1 MQPALAFGSLVL
13 TLALVL
19 ARPNVGRFGPLNP
32 VLCTLPGLAVML
44 ATGVLVPVDL
54 VRAMAKLWRPLL
66 TVAAIMATTSV
77 AHRLGIFDR
86 VTRSIEIR
94 TRAAVPYAFATV
106 YVIGA
111 LTSAVFNNDAAI
123 LLLTPIVVPV
133 IRRLYPRRAP
143 YLVVPFAFAVF
154 MSAGVAPLCTS
165 NPMNLV
171 VAEHAGLGFN
181 AYAARM
187 LPVALVGS
195 IVSYAMLRLV
205 FREELEDG
213 LAATGNEQGSLLP
226 MDPTPR
232 AVLVVVIAMF
242 SAYPILS
249 YFDAPVWIAAVTGA
263 VLASGFALRD
273 GAVTAPIVVR
283 GVAWDVLAFLFC
295 IYLTALG
302 LENVGLTTTLGHAYA
317 LSDAPSVQLALIGG
331 ISALGSAALNNHP
344 MGALN
349 ALVVGTMPGD
359 PTWRTLAALIG
370 GDLGPRLLPMGSLA
384 GLLWIE
390 MARRLGVE
398 IRVKDFVRT
407 GVLVT
412 VPALVVSI
420 GVLWLE
426 QLVFG
431 GG

>member
-1 MQPALAFGSLVL
+1 VQTVAAFGSLTL

-19 ARPNVGRFGPLNP
+19 ARPKIGRFGALNP
-32 VLCTLPGLAVML
+32 ALCAAPGLVVMF
-44 ATGVLVPVDL
+44 ASGVLAPVDL
-54 VRAMAKLWRPLL
+54 HRALSVLWRPLL

-86 VTRSIEIR
+86 ITRSIEIR
-94 TRAAVPYAFATV
+94 TRSEVPRAFATV

-111 LTSAVFNNDAAI
+111 ATSAVFNNDAAI

-133 IRRLYPRRAP
+133 IRRLYPRRP
-143 YLVVPFAFAVF
+143 YLVVPFSFAIF

-181 AYAARM
+181 QYALRM
-187 LPVALVGS
+187 LPVALAGS
-195 IVSYAMLRLV
+195 IVSYAMLRIV
-205 FREELEDG
+205 FRRQLEDSIP
-213 LAATGNEQGSLLP
+213 ATGKEQGSLLP

-232 AVLVVVIAMF
+232 SVLVVVLAMLT
-242 SAYPILS
+242 AYPVLS
-249 YFDAPVWIAAVTGA
+249 YFNAPVWIAGVTGA
-263 VLASGFALRD
+263 LVVCGLALRHD
-273 GAVTAPIVVR
+273 AVTPSSVVR

-302 LENVGLTTTLGHAYA
+302 LENVGLTTTLGRTYA
-317 LSDAPSVQLALIGG
+317 IAESPAGQLALIGG
-331 ISALGSAALNNHP
+331 VSAIGSAILNNHP

-349 ALVVGTMPGD
+349 ALVVGSMPGD
-359 PTWRTLAALIG
+359 AKWRTLAALIG

-398 IRVKDFVRT
+398 IRLKDFVRT

-412 VPALVVSI
+412 VPALVLSLV
-420 GVLWLE
+420 VLWLE
-426 QLVFG
+426 QLLVG
-431 GG
+431 EG